1 MQIQI
6 CRSRRFWYQLLDA
19 LARSTATVLVTKP
32 LVAPNFDFVCT
43 KMNVDFFSTKIIA
56 LPVDILELLDE
67 KDDFTVK
74 HETAVT
80 PNHKKSALAYPR
92 DEIL

>member
-1 MQIQI
+1 
-6 CRSRRFWYQLLDA
+6 
-19 LARSTATVLVTKP
+19 
-32 LVAPNFDFVCT
+32 
-43 KMNVDFFSTKIIA
+43 MNVDFFGTKIIA
-56 LPVDILELLDE
+56 LPFDILELLDE

-80 PNHKKSALAYPR
+80 PNRKKSALAYPR

>member
-1 MQIQI
+1 
-6 CRSRRFWYQLLDA
+6 
-19 LARSTATVLVTKP
+19 
-32 LVAPNFDFVCT
+32 LVAVARRPRPVHCHCSCYKTAGCPNFDFVCT
-43 KMNVDFFSTKIIA
+43 KMNVDFFGTKIIA
-56 LPVDILELLDE
+56 LPFDILELLDE

-80 PNHKKSALAYPR
+80 PNRKKSALAYPR

>member
-1 MQIQI
+1 
-6 CRSRRFWYQLLDA
+6 
-19 LARSTATVLVTKP
+19 
-32 LVAPNFDFVCT
+32 
-43 KMNVDFFSTKIIA
+43 MNVDFFSTKIIA